1 VHFLTIRRDGLDK
14 LAVSGNFVHLHNHS
28 DYSLLDGAMKTG
40 AMAKR
45 AADLGQPA
53 LALTDHGNMFG
64 AVEFYLACKKN
75 GIKPIIGTEAYIT
88 GDRHN
93 RNADKVNNKSFHMVL
108 LAKNETG
115 YKNLV
120 KLSSL
125 GYLEGFYY
133 RPRIDRELLAQ
144 YSEGIIGL
152 TACMSGEPNWHLRN
166 NDVKSAIEAASAY
179 KEILGPDNYF
189 LEIQNHGIEEE
200 ARIREL
206 MPQVARATGLPI
218 ICTNDCHFLD
228 RSHHEA
234 HDILMAI
241 QTGKTLNDPNRWRS
255 HSPEIYFKS
264 TEEMLQLFQDWPE
277 AIENT
282 LRVADMVDF
291 EMQLGNLLLPKFPL
305 PEGFTTPDEYVTHLA
320 REGLKQ
326 RYPEI
331 TPELNER
338 LEYELGIIAE
348 TGYAGYFLIV
358 WDFIDAARQRSIPVG
373 PGRGSAAGSL
383 VCYCMGITDI
393 DPIRHQLLFERFL
406 NPERISM
413 PDIDVDFCYEKRGEV
428 IEYVAQKYGRE
439 NVSQIITFGTM
450 AARAVLKDVARVLE
464 FSFAESD
471 RISKMVPEEI
481 GITLQKAID
490 EAPGLKEIPRESDE
504 HAMLLRNALVLEG
517 LNRNTGIHAAGVLI
531 TPSPLIEHA
540 PLAKSTK
547 GDITVQFDMNMS
559 EKLGLLKM
567 DFLGLRTLTVIDKAL
582 KLIELSTGKL
592 LRAED
597 IPTDD
602 EATYKLLQEGRTVGI
617 FQLESSGMQELVRK
631 LAPTCY
637 DDITAICALYRP
649 GPLGA
654 DMDKVYVER
663 KHGRQSVTFKD
674 ACLEPILRDTYGVIL
689 YQEQVMQIASTMGGF
704 SMGQADTLRKAMG
717 KKKLDMMAEL
727 KVKFLEGA
735 KAGGYDERAAREIYE
750 EMEFFAQYG
759 FNKSHSAAYAL
770 LSIQTAWLK
779 AHHPA
784 EFMAATMSTEMRKSE
799 RITQLIDEVKALG
812 IAIHPPDINQPS
824 SEFGVRDGAII
835 FGMGAVKGVGAA
847 AIDVIRQCWEELGR
861 DFTDLFD
868 LAEHTDLQ
876 KVNRKV
882 LEGLTNAGAMDRLP
896 GHRRQILTNL
906 DRAIGFGQKAARDR
920 AGGQASLFGGA
931 AAEETLKPTLLEC
944 EPFDPLVELSKERAA
959 VGFFLSGHPFHEY
972 RELIS
977 CLPVGTTAGAH
988 KRGEGTWVD
997 LVGVITSHTKH
1008 RDRHKR
1014 VYARAHFEDT
1024 SGVMGLVV
1032 YSRLYEQAVA
1042 LVESDSILVVGGRV
1056 QVRSDGMREV
1066 VVDRIT
1072 RIDEVLGCWVK
1083 DVFLEMDLDKA
1094 GQKGVAELGRLF
1106 ELYGRA
1112 QPLRCLGLEPE
1123 EPESSE
1129 KPAGD
1134 LAGAMAGGSDP
1145 GDPDAPLAP
1154 EPVMARP
1161 VPLVVEVQRND
1172 TKWLLRSD
1180 GRDIALTLDSLREL
1194 RKVPGADGLRLRATL
1209 PAPIERKQRFTA
1221 RA

>member
-1 VHFLTIRRDGLDK
+1 
-14 LAVSGNFVHLHNHS
+14 LAVPSNFVHLHNHS

-40 AMAKR
+40 AMAQR

-64 AVEFYLACKKN
+64 AVEFFLACKKH

-88 GDRHN
+88 ADRHN
-93 RNADKVNNKSFHMVL
+93 RNADKLGNKSYHMVL
-108 LAKNETG
+108 LAKNATG
-115 YKNLV
+115 YRNLV

-133 RPRIDRELLAQ
+133 RPRIDRELLSR
-144 YSEGIIGL
+144 YSEGVIGL

-166 NDVKSAIEAASAY
+166 GNVPAAIEAASAY
-179 KEILGPDNYF
+179 KEILGRDNYY

-206 MPQVARATGLPI
+206 MPQVAKATGLPI
-218 ICTNDCHFLD
+218 VCTNDCHFLD
-228 RSHHEA
+228 RAHYEA

-241 QTGKTLNDPNRWRS
+241 QTGKTLNDPSRWRS

-291 EMQLGNLLLPKFPL
+291 DLELGKLLLPRFPL
-305 PEGFTTPDEYVTHLA
+305 PEGFTTPDQYVAHLA

-326 RYPEI
+326 RYSEI
-331 TPELNER
+331 TPELEER
-338 LEYELGIIAE
+338 LGYELGIIE
-348 TGYAGYFLIV
+348 QTGYAGYFLIV
-358 WDFIDAARQRSIPVG
+358 WDFIDAARQRDIPVG

-450 AARAVLKDVARVLE
+450 AARAVIKDVARVLD

-481 GITLQKAID
+481 GITLKKAID
-490 EAPGLKEIPRESDE
+490 EAPGLKEIPKESDE

-582 KLIELSTGKL
+582 ALIEQTSGK
-592 LRAED
+592 RIKAEE

-602 EATYKLLQEGRTVGI
+602 ADCYKLLQEGRTVGI

-631 LAPTCY
+631 MAPTCY

-663 KHGRQSVTFKD
+663 KHGRQSVSYKD
-674 ACLEPILRDTYGVIL
+674 PCLEPILKDTYGVIL
-689 YQEQVMQIASTMGGF
+689 YQEQVMQIASKMGGF
-704 SMGQADTLRKAMG
+704 TMGQADTLRKAMG

-735 KAGGYDERAAREIYE
+735 QKGGYDERVAREIYE

-779 AHHPA
+779 AHFPA

-812 IAIHPPDINQPS
+812 IKICPPDINHPD
-824 SEFGVRDGAII
+824 SEFGVRDGQII

-847 AIDVIRQCWEELGR
+847 AIDVIKESWEALGR

-868 LAEHTDLQ
+868 LAENTDLQ

-896 GHRRQILTNL
+896 GHRRQILMNL
-906 DRAIGFGQKAARDR
+906 DRAISYGQKAARDR

-959 VGFFLSGHPFHEY
+959 VGFFLSGHPFQEY
-972 RELIS
+972 RELID
-977 CLPVGTTAGAH
+977 CLPTGTAAGAH

-1014 VYARAHFEDT
+1014 VYARAHFEDR
-1024 SGVMGLVV
+1024 SGVIGLVV
-1032 YSRLYEQAVA
+1032 YANLYEQARL
-1042 LVESDSILVVGGRV
+1042 LVESDSILVIGGRV
-1056 QVRSDGMREV
+1056 QVRSDGMREIV
-1066 VVDRIT
+1066 ADRIT
-1072 RIDEVLGCWVK
+1072 RIDEVLGCWVQ
-1083 DVFLEMDLDKA
+1083 DTFLEMDLAKA

-1106 ELYGRA
+1106 NHYGQPCEIRA
-1112 QPLRCLGLEPE
+1112 LGLPAEVTEIAETPE
-1123 EPESSE
+1123 
-1129 KPAGD
+1129 D
-1134 LAGAMAGGSDP
+1134 GSDP
-1145 GDPDAPLAP
+1145 ELQAEPLL
-1154 EPVMARP
+1154 ARP
-1161 VPLVVEVQRND
+1161 VPLVVEVQREG
-1172 TKWLLRSD
+1172 TRWLLKSG
-1180 GRDIALTLDSLREL
+1180 GRRIALTLDSLREL
-1194 RKVPGADGLRLRATL
+1194 RRVPGAEGLRLRASL

-1221 RA
+1221 RG